1 MQQKIVYKNKF
12 TIYPF
17 VRNYYLFLEN
27 KTDSWQ
33 TDTTGLGGIGIFF
46 QIYKLV
52 VLNYRNTTCG
62 IKKNVKK
69 VF

>member
-33 TDTTGLGGIGIFF
+33 TDTAGLGGIGSILSD
-46 QIYKLV
+46 I
-52 VLNYRNTTCG
+52 
-62 IKKNVKK
+62 
-69 VF
+69 